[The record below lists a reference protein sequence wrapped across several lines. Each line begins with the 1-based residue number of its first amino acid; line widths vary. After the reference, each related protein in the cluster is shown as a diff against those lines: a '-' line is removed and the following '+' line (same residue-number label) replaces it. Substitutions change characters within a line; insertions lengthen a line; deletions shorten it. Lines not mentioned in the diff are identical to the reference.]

1 MEIIGNREFN
11 LNTKKALKLIK
22 DRIPFWYSN
31 VEDNISR
38 IVQNDIT
45 FLYPYEDI
53 SYYVSDDVSSSDLVL
68 YASIILR
75 EAYHSFLV
83 REYLIRVQFGDYDCY
98 DGRASM
104 SKYYDI
110 QMSLIKKLGGTDEMI
125 EYINLEHK
133 NKISE
138 VKNGIS
144 IIGSDEFIKKIRE
157 AIEYLRINDS
167 NSYKTVISNI
177 KRIVQFSGSSITY
190 YDRFQDVPTI
200 FMNDDELSISLVEL
214 SSGLVHEACH
224 SKLYKEVNGKGN
236 PEVMCHGYDAE
247 MYCLERQIECLK
259 TLGAP
264 DEMIELYSGLYDAK
278 WWDEPNEIKYTKKH

>member
-1 MEIIGNREFN
+1 MEIIGNREFKS
-11 LNTKKALKLIK
+11 NTEKALKLIK

-31 VEDNISR
+31 VEYSISR
-38 IVQNDIT
+38 IFQNDIT

-53 SYYVSDDVSSSDLVL
+53 SYFVSDDVSSSDLVL
-68 YASIILR
+68 YASTILR

-83 REYLIRVQFGDYDCY
+83 REHLIRNQSGDYDCY

-104 SKYYDI
+104 RKYYDI
-110 QMSLIKKLGGTDEMI
+110 QKSLIKKLGGTDEMI
-125 EYINLEHK
+125 KYINLEYK
-133 NKISE
+133 NKINE

-144 IIGSDEFIKKIRE
+144 IIGSDEFSKKIRN
-157 AIEYLRINDS
+157 AIEYLRTNDS
-167 NSYKTVISNI
+167 DSYEIVIYNI

-190 YDRFQDVPTI
+190 YDRFQDVPTV

-214 SSGLVHEACH
+214 SSGLVHEAYH

-236 PEVMCHGYDAE
+236 PETMFHGYDAE

-264 DEMIELYSGLYDAK
+264 DEMIEQYNSLYDTK
-278 WWDEPNEIKYTKKH
+278 WRDEPNEIKYTKKH

>member
-1 MEIIGNREFN
+1 MEIIGNKEFN
-11 LNTKKALKLIK
+11 LNTEKALKLIEDK
-22 DRIPFWYSN
+22 IPSWYRH
-31 VEDNISR
+31 VEYNISR

-53 SYYVSDDVSSSDLVL
+53 SYFVSDEISSSDLVL
-68 YASIILR
+68 YASNILR

-83 REYLIRVQFGDYDCY
+83 REHLIRNQFNDYDCY

-104 SKYYDI
+104 RKCYDI
-110 QMSLIKKLGGTDEMI
+110 QKLLIKKLGGTDAMI
-125 EYINLEHK
+125 EHINLEYK

-144 IIGSDEFIKKIRE
+144 ITGSDEFIKKIRK
-157 AIEYLRINDS
+157 AIEYLRTNDS
-167 NSYKTVISNI
+167 DNYELVISNI
-177 KRIVQFSGSSITY
+177 KRIVQFSSSSITY
-190 YDRFQDVPTI
+190 YDRFQDVPTV
-200 FMNDDELSISLVEL
+200 FMNDDELSISLIEL

-224 SKLYKEVNGKGN
+224 NKLYKEVNGKGN
-236 PEVMCHGYDAE
+236 PETMCHGYDAE

-264 DEMIELYSGLYDAK
+264 NEMIEIYKGFYDTK
-278 WWDEPNEIKYTKKH
+278 WWEDPNEIKYTKKH